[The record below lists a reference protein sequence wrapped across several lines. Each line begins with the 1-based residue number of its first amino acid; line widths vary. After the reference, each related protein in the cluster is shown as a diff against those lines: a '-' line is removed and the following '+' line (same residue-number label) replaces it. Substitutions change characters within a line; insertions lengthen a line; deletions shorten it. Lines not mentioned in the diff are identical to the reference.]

1 MEPRQRKNETN
12 NFKIFR
18 KIVVYVK
25 KFSYVCSMKKEKILY
40 VILKQRNIKIKVK
53 EVLEDGRYKLIDGD
67 IVSDKEIL
75 EIIKE

>member
-1 MEPRQRKNETN
+1 M
-12 NFKIFR
+12 
-18 KIVVYVK
+18 YVK

-67 IVSDKEIL
+67 IVTKQE
-75 EIIKE
+75 IKEFINEHAK